1 MIDSVSRLNGLT
13 QLTGIQPAEKKTV
26 GTNFS
31 DMLMKEIEKVNA
43 QQIDSDKMTE
53 ALATGKAPDIHTVM
67 ITAEKATISLQL
79 ATTIRNKA
87 MEAYQEIMRMQM

>member
-1 MIDSVSRLNGLT
+1 MIDSVSRLNGLQ

-31 DMLMKEIEKVNA
+31 DLLMKEIEKVNT
-43 QQIDSDKMTE
+43 QQFESDKMTE

-67 ITAEKATISLQL
+67 ITAEKASVSLQL
-79 ATTIRNKA
+79 AMQIRNKA
-87 MEAYQEIMRMQM
+87 VEAYQEVMRMQM